1 MSLPKDAN
9 EFNIIDDNFWDEFN
23 DDNTTFS
30 NTNGVSSASNRGGAL
45 AVPEAHAKCNKATAD
60 DCKKTVTT
68 GPEKRTDDNLFVAT
82 GLCAED
88 LQNCFDDDFDECAN
102 ESEPKGEVGNRRSCS
117 DLDANILPEI
127 PSDMF
132 DDDSVGWLPEEHE
145 AVPRKRKFPGPA
157 GILPKSRASLSFS
170 GFGMTTGEANS
181 RKPEPP
187 DDLLCT
193 PWSAEADNPLSPWQH
208 LRQDLGIEDLKDSN
222 LNEYSIAWVLK
233 MKRLQQLPRGKV
245 PVLCTSIK
253 NVAKNIL
260 TLRDGTGEI
269 LATIDKSCQDY
280 KPCLK
285 AGAAFILVKASVYV
299 NDHGQ
304 HCLVLTKQ
312 NIVQI
317 YSCAEDGTS
326 DVSRIDVNPMTLQD
340 LEGICAQ
347 LEHEALEDAAKHET
361 RGSEHQNS
369 SWGSCGSPHLESCA
383 RNFSPIPH
391 GSRNG
396 RAQWTQ
402 GKESAS
408 PGLFSNKGITDAP
421 LQPRN
426 VGINSGRT
434 WVAAR
439 GAARTSHS
447 PITSARPALV
457 RGAGTKRPIAWL
469 KDDVIELDRPL
480 TSPCLPKVPAY
491 KPPVRPSAASSGP
504 KPSCDMSSVISL
516 LKSSAASVSQVA
528 SQSALNSTTP
538 TKCVMNNG
546 TSTSVNAAAGAN
558 SSNLLVP
565 NDNDTSVEEL
575 QWLEDDADDIFQ
587 TIDDV
592 CLV

>member
-23 DDNTTFS
+23 DDSTTFS
-30 NTNGVSSASNRGGAL
+30 DTNGASSTSNRGGAL
-45 AVPEAHAKCNKATAD
+45 AIPETHTKYNKATAD
-60 DCKKTVTT
+60 DSKKTTA
-68 GPEKRTDDNLFVAT
+68 GSENRTDDNLFVAT

-102 ESEPKGEVGNRRSCS
+102 QSEPKKEERNRRSCS
-117 DLDANILPEI
+117 DPGANILPEI

-132 DDDSVGWLPEEHE
+132 DDDSVGWLAEEPEV
-145 AVPRKRKFPGPA
+145 VPRKRKFPGPA
-157 GILPKSRASLSFS
+157 GILPKSRSSLSFS
-170 GFGMTTGEANS
+170 GSGMTTGEANS

-317 YSCAEDGTS
+317 YSCAEDGAS
-326 DVSRIDVNPMTLQD
+326 DVIRIDVNPMTLQD

-347 LEHEALEDAAKHET
+347 LEREALEDAAKHES
-361 RGSEHQNS
+361 RG
-369 SWGSCGSPHLESCA
+369 CGSPYLDSRA
-383 RNFSPIPH
+383 KNFSPVPH
-391 GSRNG
+391 GAKNG

-402 GKESAS
+402 GRDSAS
-408 PGLFSNKGITDAP
+408 PGLFSNKGNAGAP

-426 VGINSGRT
+426 VGAGSGRT
-434 WVAAR
+434 WIAAR

-447 PITSARPALV
+447 PTTSARLV
-457 RGAGTKRPIAWL
+457 VAQGGGTKRPNVWL
-469 KDDVIELDRPL
+469 KEDVSNLDGPL
-480 TSPCLPKVPAY
+480 TSPCPPKVPAY

-516 LKSSAASVSQVA
+516 LKSSAASKSQVT
-528 SQSALNSTTP
+528 SQSALNNTTP
-538 TKCVMNNG
+538 TKCVVNNG
-546 TSTSVNAAAGAN
+546 TSTSVNATAGA
-558 SSNLLVP
+558 SNLLLP
-565 NDNDTSVEEL
+565 NDNDTSMEEL